1 MNYLLSIF
9 LVLLSVNAGGV
20 EVTISGAKYNSSVTE
35 TTVDCGS
42 FKIKSVR
49 DSLDK
54 RLNRIS
60 PTKFPDFIP
69 GFMGSQTIVSMEAF
83 LEPSGYQV
91 PRANDIKELNG
102 ELRDGRAY
110 LPFSFTCSDDIL
122 IVSYWSGGNCQKCSV
137 YASFTYK
144 NGGIINPKKV
154 TYKEYN
160 AFKK

>member
-1 MNYLLSIF
+1 MNYLLSLF
-9 LVLLSVNAGGV
+9 LVLLSINTVAV
-20 EVTISGAKYNSSVTE
+20 EVSISGTKHNSSITE

-42 FKIKSVR
+42 YKVKSVR

-83 LEPSGYQV
+83 VEPSGNQV
-91 PRANDIKELNG
+91 PRANNIKEISG
-102 ELRDGRAY
+102 ELGDGRAY
-110 LPFSFTCSDDIL
+110 LPFSFTCSDDTL

-137 YASFTYK
+137 YVAFTYR
-144 NGGIINPKKV
+144 NGDIINPKKV
-154 TYKEYN
+154 TYKEYD